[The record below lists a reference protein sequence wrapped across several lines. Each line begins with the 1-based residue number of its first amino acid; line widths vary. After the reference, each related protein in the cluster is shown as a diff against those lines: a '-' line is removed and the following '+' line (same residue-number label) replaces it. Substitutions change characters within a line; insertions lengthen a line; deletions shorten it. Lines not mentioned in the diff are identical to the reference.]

1 VVNPETPSLRITV
14 QTQVAAVT
22 VYSDQALVTRRG
34 VVSLTGL
41 ERELVITSLPV
52 TLETD
57 SVRVSGTGTV
67 GVRLL
72 GVSSDRIYTTEPVA
86 ERVAQLT
93 RQIQQIEA
101 EKRNLQAQI
110 DALALQARFIEG
122 LREKTEEPFAQSLSR
137 KNLSLSETL
146 DFLNFLGSQ
155 YSEYAIA
162 SGDCHSQ
169 QQELDKQ
176 LQALRATLHNIQTPH
191 PKESL
196 NLVVGIEVAGE
207 GEFELEVSYIVNRA
221 SWTPLYDLRVD
232 SASKIVHLSYLAE
245 VTQNTGEDWQ
255 DIALTLSTAK
265 PGLGTLPPK
274 LEPWYIDT
282 ILPRIR
288 QRALPRPSLPTIA
301 AAPAAAEALFPQEQE
316 ELASDTLIPAENVG
330 AAISKEGSVVTFK
343 LNGGGNIPSDGTPH
357 KTTIFHDD
365 YSCSFDY
372 VAMPRLVSFAYL
384 QANIKN
390 SSDGA
395 VLLPGKANIFRDDV
409 FVGTTKL
416 ENIAPGQEFI
426 LNLGID
432 ENLKIERSLVERL
445 VDKKIIVN
453 QRRTTYAYRV
463 LITNLLNQEINLKI
477 TDQLPVSRNEQ
488 IKVRLTRIQPQIQL
502 GEMGILEWELSV
514 LPQERGEIY
523 SNPKSFMRKH
533 HTHSVLE
540 SQKLDNELLAQTT
553 P

>member
-1 VVNPETPSLRITV
+1 VTHPENPSVRKTV
-14 QTQVAAVT
+14 STQVVAVT
-22 VYSDQALVTRRG
+22 VYNDQALVTRRG
-34 VVSLTGL
+34 VVCLTGV
-41 ERELVITSLPV
+41 ERELVLTSLPV

-57 SVRVSGTGTV
+57 SVRVGGTGTV

-72 GVSSDRIYTTEPVA
+72 GVSCDRIYTTEPVA

-93 RQIQQIEA
+93 RQIQQIKA

-176 LQALRATLHNIQTPH
+176 LHVLHATLQNIQTPH
-191 PKESL
+191 PKESFS
-196 NLVVGIEVAGE
+196 LVVSVEVAGE

-232 SASKIVHLSYLAE
+232 SASKSVNLSYLAE
-245 VTQNTGEDWQ
+245 VTQNTGEDWL
-255 DIALTLSTAK
+255 DVALTLSTAK
-265 PGLGTLPPK
+265 PGLGTLPPQ
-274 LEPWYIDT
+274 LEPWYID
-282 ILPRIR
+282 IYQRRIR

-301 AAPAAAEALFPQEQE
+301 AAPAGAEAIFSQEQE
-316 ELASDTLIPAENVG
+316 ELADDALIPAENM
-330 AAISKEGSVVTFK
+330 AAAVSKAGSVVTFK
-343 LNGGGNIPSDGTPH
+343 LNGDGNIPSDGAPH
-357 KTTIFHDD
+357 KTTIFNDD
-365 YSCSFDY
+365 YSCNFDY
-372 VAMPRLVSFAYL
+372 VTMPRLVSFAYL
-384 QANIKN
+384 QANVKN
-390 SSDGA
+390 SADGA
-395 VLLPGKANIFRDDV
+395 TLLPGKANIFRDNV
-409 FVGTTKL
+409 FVGATKL

-432 ENLKIERSLVERL
+432 EGLKIERNLVERQ
-445 VDKKIIVN
+445 VDKKMIVN
-453 QRRTTYAYRV
+453 QRRTTYAYRI
-463 LITNLLNQEINLKI
+463 LITNLLNQETNLKI
-477 TDQLPVSRNEQ
+477 TEQLPVSRNEQ

-502 GEMGILEWELSV
+502 GEMGILEWEFSI
-514 LPQERGEIY
+514 LPQERREIY
-523 SNPKSFMRKH
+523 YQFTVEHPP
-533 HTHSVLE
+533 
-540 SQKLDNELLAQTT
+540 ELTMLGLGI
-553 P
+553 

>member
-1 VVNPETPSLRITV
+1 MTNPETLSLRKTV
-14 QTQVAAVT
+14 PTQVVTVT
-22 VYSDQALVTRRG
+22 VYTDQALVTRRG
-34 VVSLTGL
+34 VVAVTGA
-41 ERELVITSLPV
+41 ERELVINSLPV
-52 TLETD
+52 TLETN
-57 SVRVSGTGTV
+57 SVRVGGQGTV

-110 DALALQARFIEG
+110 DALALQAKFIEG

-191 PKESL
+191 PKESFS
-196 NLVVGIEVAGE
+196 LVVGVEVAGA

-221 SWTPLYDLRVD
+221 SWMPLYDLRVD
-232 SASKIVHLSYLAE
+232 SASQTVHLSYLAE

-255 DIALTLSTAK
+255 DVALTLSTAK
-265 PGLGTLPPK
+265 PGLGTLPPQ
-274 LEPWYIDT
+274 LEPWYIDS
-282 ILPRIR
+282 LRSR
-288 QRALPRPSLPTIA
+288 SLQRVLPRPSLPSIA
-301 AAPAAAEALFPQEQE
+301 AVPAAADAFFSQNEEDLADDALI
-316 ELASDTLIPAENVG
+316 LAENVG
-330 AAISKEGSVVTFK
+330 ATVSKQGSLVTFK
-343 LNGGGNIPSDGTPH
+343 LNSGGNIPSDGAPH

-365 YSCSFDY
+365 YTCNFDY
-372 VAMPRLVSFAYL
+372 VVMPRLVSFAYL
-384 QANIKN
+384 QAHVKN

-395 VLLPGKANIFRDDV
+395 TLLPGKANIFRDDI
-409 FVGTTKL
+409 FVGTTRL

-432 ENLKIERSLVERL
+432 EGLKIERSLVERQ
-445 VDKKIIVN
+445 VDKKVIVN
-453 QRRTTYAYRV
+453 QRRTTYAYRL
-463 LITNLLNQEINLKI
+463 LITNLLNHEINLKI

-502 GEMGILEWELSV
+502 GEMGTLEWQLSV
-514 LPQERGEIY
+514 SPQERREIY
-523 SNPKSFMRKH
+523 YQF
-533 HTHSVLE
+533 TLE
-540 SQKLDNELLAQTT
+540 HPPDLTVVGLDI
-553 P
+553 

>member
-1 VVNPETPSLRITV
+1 MTYPETPSVRKTV
-14 QTQVAAVT
+14 STQVVAVT
-22 VYSDQALVTRRG
+22 VYSDQALVKRRG
-34 VVSLTGL
+34 VVSLTGV
-41 ERELVITSLPV
+41 EKELVITSLPV

-67 GVRLL
+67 GVSLL
-72 GVSSDRIYTTEPVA
+72 GVRSDRIYTTEPVA

-176 LQALRATLHNIQTPH
+176 LEVLHATLHNIQTPH
-191 PKESL
+191 PKESFS
-196 NLVVGIEVAGE
+196 LVVGVEVAGE

-232 SASKIVHLSYLAE
+232 SKSQTVHLSYLAE
-245 VTQNTGEDWQ
+245 VTQNTGEDWL
-255 DIALTLSTAK
+255 DVALTLSTAK

-274 LEPWYIDT
+274 PEPWYID
-282 ILPRIR
+282 ILRPSIAR

-301 AAPAAAEALFPQEQE
+301 AIPAAEGIFPETPE
-316 ELASDTLIPAENVG
+316 ESANYALIPIENVG
-330 AAISKEGSVVTFK
+330 AAVSKEGSVVTFK

-357 KTTIFHDD
+357 KTTIFNDN
-365 YSCSFDY
+365 YPCTFDY

-384 QANIKN
+384 QAHVKN

-395 VLLPGKANIFRDDV
+395 TLLPGKANIFRDSV
-409 FVGTTKL
+409 FVGATRI

-432 ENLKIERSLVERL
+432 EGLKIERSLVERL
-445 VDKKIIVN
+445 VDKKVIVN

-463 LITNLLNQEINLKI
+463 TITNLLNQEASLKI
-477 TDQLPVSRNEQ
+477 TDQLPVSHNEQ
-488 IKVRLTRIQPQIQL
+488 IKIRLTRIQPQIQL
-502 GEMGILEWELSV
+502 GEMGILEWELNV
-514 LPQERGEIY
+514 LPQERREIY
-523 SNPKSFMRKH
+523 YQFTVEHPPEL
-533 HTHSVLE
+533 TVVG
-540 SQKLDNELLAQTT
+540 LDI
-553 P
+553 